1 MTPSKKLKE
10 LAKKTGKSL
19 SMKATKKIQ
28 ILLEERALEI
38 LKKSARKSRRNRP
51 LSHYETITL
60 GYRKK
65 GQRATSAFFQKVIT
79 VWLMI
84 FKTQISLYDFNRRT
98 QKADQRRGGR

>member
-38 LKKSARKSRRNRP
+38 LKKSARKSDFAGRK
-51 LSHYETITL
+51 TI
-60 GYRKK
+60 KE
-65 GQRATSAFFQKVIT
+65 QDIT
-79 VWLMI
+79 
-84 FKTQISLYDFNRRT
+84 D
-98 QKADQRRGGR
+98 